1 MKAKNLFLFDC
12 HLAGRKYHDVDLV
25 WDELRVGMH
34 LDLVK
39 DTDNKFD
46 PYAVAVVYTDVED
59 EQYLLGYI
67 PKDKN
72 RLLSDFLEMGW
83 SKLFTC
89 TISKLAPDA
98 HPENQI
104 HLTIKLERNPKMDR

>member
-46 PYAVAVVYTDVED
+46 P
-59 EQYLLGYI
+59 
-67 PKDKN
+67 
-72 RLLSDFLEMGW
+72 
-83 SKLFTC
+83 
-89 TISKLAPDA
+89 
-98 HPENQI
+98 
-104 HLTIKLERNPKMDR
+104 